1 MWARRPTGQTAK
13 HSRVSGYLPHR
24 IFFARHRSHITD
36 SLITS
41 ACCSGVSSS
50 FEILSLA
57 FSRLSTG
64 SYLLSVSHNCTS
76 QMASPSAQAAQVE
89 LGCICRLEC
98 KRRFHAPE
106 VKIAPAKATFERA
119 QHKKSIKTT
128 AQSGTS
134 QEQCSPIKPSVLE
147 KRMLLDFV
155 YAVHRATIALHRVLL
170 QQVPQEVHCCGRQP
184 PGVSA
189 SEDEA
194 T

>member
-1 MWARRPTGQTAK
+1 MHLHQRQHRQNLLQTPTTMTSKTSYHPFQAPPPPHPMWARRPTGQTAK

-76 QMASPSAQAAQVE
+76 QMASTSAQAAQGA

-98 KRRFHAPE
+98 ERRFHAPE
-106 VKIAPAKATFERA
+106 VKIAPAKATVSESATQKINQNNRTKWHA
-119 QHKKSIKTT
+119 
-128 AQSGTS
+128 SGT
-134 QEQCSPIKPSVLE
+134 VLTNQTQ
-147 KRMLLDFV
+147 R
-155 YAVHRATIALHRVLL
+155 
-170 QQVPQEVHCCGRQP
+170 P
-184 PGVSA
+184 
-189 SEDEA
+189 
-194 T
+194 